1 MVIEAQLL
9 PRNLSSVSMRT
20 FVIPFYYGSGSVKAK
35 NYGLT
40 APVLVPQH
48 CSKPSNVPQVH
59 SQQQYSL
66 HAGGVSLTSRVQTG
80 APGTEGLP

>member
-1 MVIEAQLL
+1 MLIEAPLL
-9 PRNLSSVSMRT
+9 PRNLSSVSAGT
-20 FVIPFYYGSGSVKAK
+20 FVITFYCGFGSAKAK
-35 NYGLT
+35 NYGPT

-48 CSKPSNVPQVH
+48 SSEPSNVPQVH

-80 APGTEGLP
+80 APGSEG